1 MTNNIKLGTLIK
13 CCSSCHFRLH
23 DIQYNIVEFYNRKQI
38 LDNKQ
43 LLKMKVLQF
52 SAIAKDMLNVEIEE

>member
-1 MTNNIKLGTLIK
+1 MTNNIKLGTLVK
-13 CCSSCHFRLH
+13 VSATTGFRLH
-23 DIQYNIVEFYNRKQI
+23 DVQYDITEFYSKSQI

-52 SAIAKDMLNVEIEE
+52 KNAGRNMLCVDIVE